1 MQSTRRWRVW
11 TSRVG
16 IETPRFRHAASKIRR
31 ALPRFRSSTLRAS
44 SSDTTPG
51 LRLSLSVLRSVN
63 ARQPK
68 WFLRRMQGN
77 RTRARDRSETEFDWH
92 SPVLALNC
100 CVAARLRDRTLEHSE
115 GRWGLEDE
123 DNPGGPV
130 GPHFFMK
137 RALAGGRPTPA
148 TAPQGE
154 ARIREGKAD
163 AGPFRVGAEPAKSS

>member
-1 MQSTRRWRVW
+1 MRSPCLMSRIMQSTRRWRVW

-115 GRWGLEDE
+115 GRWGLEGE
-123 DNPGGPV
+123 DQSGGM
-130 GPHFFMK
+130 GWSSLSHEK
-137 RALAGGRPTPA
+137 GAGR
-148 TAPQGE
+148 GE
-154 ARIREGKAD
+154 TNARHGASRRGAHPRGK
-163 AGPFRVGAEPAKSS
+163 GGCWPL